1 MIQAEQQCRNE
12 GARLLPVPRKTAG
25 QQTAEHQLLT
35 QRTDDAGTENDSRH
49 RHLRKALV
57 HHADRIASGQSVDH
71 VVDIRADERTEPHQR
86 TADDKPPAHALC
98 ACPLPAER
106 HRRCFAPQTEHNR
119 QRYRIMSDEQQ
130 QIIQRFRYAERQDPA
145 IQPVQAELPEDRPQ
159 HDRQHGKSQLRAV
172 AALLRDINLL
182 HKSFLSGQK
191 QRRSL
196 CSAPI
201 FV

>member
-1 MIQAEQQCRNE
+1 MQQHRGTQQSGAVVRVGQQQTERKGVEKLLQIGVIQSEQQCRNE

-35 QRTDDAGTENDSRH
+35 QRTDDAGTENDGRH

-57 HHADRIASGQSVDH
+57 HHADRITSGQSVDH

-106 HRRCFAPQTEHNR
+106 HRRCFAP
-119 QRYRIMSDEQQ
+119 
-130 QIIQRFRYAERQDPA
+130 
-145 IQPVQAELPEDRPQ
+145 
-159 HDRQHGKSQLRAV
+159 
-172 AALLRDINLL
+172 
-182 HKSFLSGQK
+182 
-191 QRRSL
+191 
-196 CSAPI
+196 
-201 FV
+201 